1 MTIFDME
8 QNRLRQQEIEV
19 RALVALLKHSRMYR
33 VEAEQRLRYIAFP
46 DQLAKKIEQESILEV
61 SKIEQDTLKLP
72 KNWKR
77 RVKRDYFGNC
87 MRCGI
92 PSEECKCHE

>member
-1 MTIFDME
+1 MVYDFERNKI
-8 QNRLRQQEIEV
+8 RQQEIEV

-61 SKIEQDTLKLP
+61 E
-72 KNWKR
+72 
-77 RVKRDYFGNC
+77 
-87 MRCGI
+87 
-92 PSEECKCHE
+92 

>member
-1 MTIFDME
+1 MVYDFERNKIE
-8 QNRLRQQEIEV
+8 QQKIEV

-61 SKIEQDTLKLP
+61 E
-72 KNWKR
+72 
-77 RVKRDYFGNC
+77 
-87 MRCGI
+87 
-92 PSEECKCHE
+92 